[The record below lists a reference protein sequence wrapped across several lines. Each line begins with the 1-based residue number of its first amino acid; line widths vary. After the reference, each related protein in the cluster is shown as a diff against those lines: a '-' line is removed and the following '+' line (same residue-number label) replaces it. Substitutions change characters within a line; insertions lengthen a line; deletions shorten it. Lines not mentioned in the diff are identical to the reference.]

1 VNLAALADEQAA
13 CFGGRVL
20 ALVDGEPVTYAEL
33 AERAGRIASGLRE
46 LGVGRGDRVAIMMA
60 NRPEFLYAW
69 FGILKLGAIEVPI
82 HNAAR
87 GPGIAHILETTGAR
101 ALVVEEDFVP
111 HVEDYV
117 GALPDLEHVIATG
130 PAPALNKPATAFADF
145 LGGASS
151 VETADVEPRHP
162 ASILFTGGTT
172 GPPKGVVLPH
182 NHNVNLARG
191 VTELVEYTDDDVL
204 LSVFPLFH
212 ANAKYT
218 TVVAAMLVG
227 ARVVLNRRFSASGF
241 WELCRREGVTAF
253 NGQGEMLRILL
264 KQPERAEDGANSV
277 RVVFGAAAPSEVVV
291 EFERRFGLSV
301 LDVYGM
307 TETGP
312 TLSCTFERRRAGSCG
327 VAVPWYDVRV
337 VDENDLDV
345 PDGEKGE
352 IVVRPRRPH
361 VMMEG
366 YWNNDSE
373 TLKSLRNLWFHTGD
387 HARRDADGFFWFA
400 ERATDSIRRR
410 GENVSAWEVERVLA
424 DHPHVL
430 EAAVYGVPSELGGQ
444 EVMVALVSK
453 PEAELTPEELLDF
466 CTGKMPHFA
475 VPRFVRFVD
484 ALPKSHAQRILKQDL
499 KAEGVD
505 APGVWDREAAG
516 YEVRR

>member
-1 VNLAALADEQAA
+1 VNLAALLDTQATRL
-13 CFGGRVL
+13 GDRVL
-20 ALVDGEPVTYAEL
+20 ATFEDATVTYAGL
-33 AERAGRIASGLRE
+33 ADGAARFAGRLRE
-46 LGVGRGDRVAIMMA
+46 LGIADGDRVAVMMP
-60 NRPEFLYAW
+60 NRAEFLHVW
-69 FGILKLGAIEVPI
+69 FGILKLGAIEVPL

-101 ALVVEEDFVP
+101 AIVVDHDFLV
-111 HVEDYV
+111 HVEPYL
-117 GALPDLEHVIATG
+117 GELEHVVVVGKEFDAVMQSAS
-130 PAPALNKPATAFADF
+130 PA
-145 LGGASS
+145 
-151 VETADVEPRHP
+151 ETLDLEPRRP

-182 NHNVNLARG
+182 GHNLNVARG
-191 VTELVEYTDDDVL
+191 TVETVGYTEDDVL
-204 LSVFPLFH
+204 FTMFPLFH

-218 TVVAAMLVG
+218 TVVAAMIAG
-227 ARVVLNRRFSASGF
+227 ARTVINQRFSASRF
-241 WELCRREGVTAF
+241 WDICRREGVTAF

-264 KQPERAEDGANSV
+264 KQPERHDDRDNPV
-277 RVVFGAAAPSEVVV
+277 RVVFGAAAQSELVL
-291 EFERRFGLSV
+291 EFEQRFGLSV

-312 TLSCTFERRRAGSCG
+312 ITACSWDGRRAGSCG
-327 VAVPWYDVRV
+327 VAVPWYDVRL

-345 PDGEKGE
+345 PDGATGE

-366 YWNNDSE
+366 YWNDDAA

-387 HARRDADGFFWFA
+387 HARRDADGFYFFVV
-400 ERATDSIRRR
+400 RATDSIRRR

-424 DHPHVL
+424 DHPQIL

-444 EVMVALVSK
+444 EVMVALVK
-453 PEAELTPEELLDF
+453 RPEAEVTPEELLDF

-484 ALPKSHAQRILKQDL
+484 ELPKSHAQRILKQEL

-505 APGVWDREAAG
+505 VPDVWDREAAG
-516 YEVRR
+516 YEVAR